1 MDATFEGKFGSNVE
15 SEFDG
20 GTRHHPLSPPF
31 GPPELRDGPLPAPD
45 LPEGSDGEDG
55 VVADSRSGYVLRWG
69 RRPKQLP
76 LVPGKP
82 TRGTVCHVRR

>member
-1 MDATFEGKFGSNVE
+1 MS
-15 SEFDG
+15 
-20 GTRHHPLSPPF
+20 PL
-31 GPPELRDGPLPAPD
+31 PPELRDGPLSAPD
-45 LPEGSDGEDG
+45 IPEGPHGEDG

-82 TRGTVCHVRR
+82 TRGTGVHLPRSKVNVLVDRMFAICC